1 MPGIGLAVQLPGETS
16 PAQARVARVTGE
28 TVAVVFRQ
36 DAETL
41 ALVER
46 VLARLEQPAAA

>member
-1 MPGIGLAVQLPGETS
+1 MPGIGLAVQLP
-16 PAQARVARVTGE
+16 GE